1 MLNMHLPAT
10 IVWRYAQSAM
20 KNITTLFPTHLY
32 RADKAVPDTLNAA
45 LEVASFDLAHN
56 DVAGNRW
63 CEKHGYAGY
72 TSFGS
77 INNLALE
84 HATFRKLEK
93 ILDRHAFEFAKA
105 LQWDIGKRKPVCDSL
120 WVNVLPEGGS
130 HTGHIHTNSVI
141 SGTYYVK
148 VPVGAGPIV
157 YEDPRLGFMMA
168 APPRRKNADETLK
181 SHVSIAPSAGSVLL
195 WESWLRHEVP
205 LNRAEGERISVSFNY
220 VII

>member
-1 MLNMHLPAT
+1 MARCMST
-10 IVWRYAQSAM
+10 IT
-20 KNITTLFPTHLY
+20 NLFPTQLY
-32 RADKAVPDTLNAA
+32 RADNAVPVTLNAA
-45 LEVASFDLAHN
+45 LEVASLDLAHN
-56 DVAGNRW
+56 DAAGNRW

-77 INNLALE
+77 FSSLSDQLPA
-84 HATFRKLEK
+84 FKKLEK
-93 ILDRHAFEFAKA
+93 ILDKHALAFAQA

-141 SGTYYVK
+141 SGTCYVK
-148 VPVGAGPIV
+148 VPDGAGPIV

-168 APPRRKNADETLK
+168 APPRKKNCTPDLL
-181 SHVSIAPSAGSVLL
+181 SHVSIKPAAATIML

-205 LNRAEGERISVSFNY
+205 MNRAEGERISISFNY
-220 VII
+220 VIA

>member
-1 MLNMHLPAT
+1 MG
-10 IVWRYAQSAM
+10 
-20 KNITTLFPTHLY
+20 NITQLFPTQLY
-32 RADKAVPDTLNAA
+32 QAKNAVPATLNAA
-45 LEVASFDLAHN
+45 LEVAAFDLAHN
-56 DVAGNRW
+56 DDVGQRW

-77 INNLALE
+77 FSSLGD
-84 HATFRKLEK
+84 HHPVFKKLEK
-93 ILDRHAFEFAKA
+93 VLDRHTQDFAKA

-148 VPVGAGPIV
+148 VPSGAGPIV
-157 YEDPRLGFMMA
+157 YEDPRFGFKMA
-168 APPRRKNADETLK
+168 APPLKKNASDAMRT
-181 SHVSIAPSAGSVLL
+181 HVSVTPEEKSLLL

-205 LNRAEGERISVSFNY
+205 LNRAEGDRISVSFNY
-220 VII
+220 VIG